1 MNTSETSKGTRTY
14 VTTLLGKYMELQQRI
29 KLLEYELKC
38 STISGDEM
46 IEAMVLR
53 PLALNGISVT
63 GSGVSDSTA
72 KVAAEYENALF
83 GLTEEAKASI
93 ENELRAL
100 QATVG
105 RIDFYVALLPP
116 EQAEVIRGHYM
127 EGKSWPVLEQELSKS
142 VRTLSDHR
150 DKGIDALTRMFHYI
164 STRVTKAK

>member
-1 MNTSETSKGTRTY
+1 M
-14 VTTLLGKYMELQQRI
+14 
-29 KLLEYELKC
+29 
-38 STISGDEM
+38 D
-46 IEAMVLR
+46 
-53 PLALNGISVT
+53 
-63 GSGVSDSTA
+63 
-72 KVAAEYENALF
+72 
-83 GLTEEAKASI
+83 
-93 ENELRAL
+93 
-100 QATVG
+100 